1 MGNLVDTF
9 IISSKYEWMN
19 RINFPTDKDLQ
30 AILKAVPE
38 KYRIML
44 RALMVKFESLDR
56 IMDNRDCD
64 MAYEIFNA
72 VDPYQTD
79 NVMFLNR
86 YRGDCLQQVIRKTF
100 YETLLIIE
108 NDYNEE
114 KYNFFIV
121 VYSNHIIVEEHWS
134 ACLSEEQV
142 VHKVVGSSEHAIL
155 NIHNLRH

>member
-64 MAYEIFNA
+64 MAYEVFNA

-79 NVMFLNR
+79 DVMFLSR
-86 YRGDCLQQVIRKTF
+86 YRGNCLQQVIRKTF
-100 YETLLIIE
+100 YDTILIVE

-121 VYSNHIIVEEHWS
+121 VYSNHIITEEHWS
-134 ACLSEEQV
+134 SCLSEEQV
-142 VHKVVGSSEHAIL
+142 VHKAVGSSEHAIL